1 MPGVDR
7 ALRLGIPHEVILVD
21 NASADGTV
29 DAVRA
34 RFPSVRIIANEEK
47 LGLGRGIAWL
57 DTGTP
62 EALL

>member
-1 MPGVDR
+1 M
-7 ALRLGIPHEVILVD
+7 D

-47 LGLGRGIAWL
+47 LGRGRGIAWL